1 VVSVPTSNHFLGVV
15 IFRAR
20 AYFKVDS
27 MHFGIIVFPGSNCDH
42 DCHYVTQSLLGEPTS
57 VIWHKEKKLPDVDAV
72 IIPGGFS
79 YGDYLRVGAIAR
91 FSPIMDAV
99 MNFAAK
105 GGYVLGI
112 CNGFQIL
119 VEAGLLPG
127 VLLRNRS
134 VRFICKNVSVR
145 VENNQTPFTSLYQP
159 KEVLSL
165 PIAHG
170 DGNYY
175 IDAAGLTG
183 LQQRRQI
190 LFRYCTDKGEI
201 SMEANPN
208 GSADNIAG
216 ICNEAGNV
224 LGMMPHPERVS
235 DPLLG
240 GEDGIRLFKS
250 LQSSQVLARTP
261 GLEKERR

>member
-1 VVSVPTSNHFLGVV
+1 M
-15 IFRAR
+15 R
-20 AYFKVDS
+20 
-27 MHFGIIVFPGSNCDH
+27 FGIVVFPGSNCDH
-42 DCHYVTQSLLGEPTS
+42 DCQHVTQNILGEPTS
-57 VIWHKEKKLPDVDAV
+57 IIWHKEKKLPSVDVLV
-72 IIPGGFS
+72 IPGGFS

-99 MNFAAK
+99 LDFASR

-134 VRFICKNVSVR
+134 VKFICKNVSVR
-145 VENNQTPFTSLYQP
+145 VENNQTAFTSLYRP
-159 KEVLSL
+159 EEVLSF

-175 IDAAGLTG
+175 IDPSGLS
-183 LQQRRQI
+183 LLKQRSQI
-190 LFRYCTDKGEI
+190 LFRYASEEGEI
-201 SMEANPN
+201 SPDANPN
-208 GSADNIAG
+208 GSLENIAG
-216 ICNEAGNV
+216 ICNEAGNI

-240 GEDGIRLFKS
+240 GEDGIRLFRS
-250 LQSSQVLARTP
+250 LQSPQTVIRT
-261 GLEKERR
+261 

>member
-1 VVSVPTSNHFLGVV
+1 M
-15 IFRAR
+15 R
-20 AYFKVDS
+20 
-27 MHFGIIVFPGSNCDH
+27 FGIIVFPGSNCDH
-42 DCHYVTQSLLGEPTS
+42 DCHHLTQNILGEPTS
-57 VIWHKEKKLPDVDAV
+57 IIWHKEKELPDLDAI

-91 FSPIMDAV
+91 FSPIMEAV
-99 MNFAAK
+99 YRFAAE
-105 GGYVLGI
+105 GGIVLGI

-119 VEAGLLPG
+119 LETGLLPG

-134 VRFICKNVSVR
+134 LKFICKKVSVR
-145 VENNQTPFTSLYQP
+145 VENNQTAFTSSYRP
-159 KEVLSL
+159 NEVLSL

-175 IDAAGLTG
+175 IDPAGLTR
-183 LQQRRQI
+183 LKQKNQI
-190 LFRYCTDKGEI
+190 LFRYSTEEGEI
-201 SMEANPN
+201 SAEANPN
-208 GSADNIAG
+208 GSLENIAG

-240 GEDGIRLFKS
+240 GEDGLRLFKS
-250 LQSSQVLARTP
+250 LQSHQAMRAS
-261 GLEKERR
+261 GLKETHGRR

>member
-1 VVSVPTSNHFLGVV
+1 M
-15 IFRAR
+15 R
-20 AYFKVDS
+20 
-27 MHFGIIVFPGSNCDH
+27 FGIIVFPGSNCDH
-42 DCHYVTQSLLGEPTS
+42 DCHYVTQHILGEPTS
-57 VIWHKEKKLPDVDAV
+57 IIWHKEKKLPDLDVL

-91 FSPIMDAV
+91 FSPIMEAV
-99 MNFAAK
+99 FDFAAK
-105 GGYVLGI
+105 GGRILGI

-134 VRFICKNVSVR
+134 VKFICKTLSVR
-145 VENNQTPFTSLYQP
+145 VENNQTAFTSLYHP
-159 KEVLSL
+159 GEVLSL
-165 PIAHG
+165 PIAHAE
-170 DGNYY
+170 GNYY
-175 IDAAGLTG
+175 IDPAGLAR
-183 LQQRRQI
+183 LQERNQI
-190 LFRYCTDKGEI
+190 IFRYCTEEGDLSEN
-201 SMEANPN
+201 ANPN
-208 GSADNIAG
+208 GSIENIAG

-250 LQSSQVLARTP
+250 LLSSQTASRSS
-261 GLEKERR
+261 GLEKECRNLPLQGLF